1 MTRSP
6 AVTWPADLRPMDPLR
21 GAQDLVTSF
30 GDAAEPPHCPGRRGE
45 EFGRVVRTSDFGQG
59 CYCCRRKRRS
69 SSDGNAGAE
78 AAGVSGGRQA
88 LLPLVRRWGGH
99 RPCACAMPR
108 TPGARNA
115 GVLKAGWHRRL
126 RRRNAIDAPLPR
138 AMGQSG
144 LARASTHTEGPA
156 CAHER
161 SPGHAGAEK
170 AGKAAAGRKEKA
182 TT

>member
-1 MTRSP
+1 MMRSP
-6 AVTWPADLRPMDPLR
+6 AVTWLADLRPMDPPR

-30 GDAAEPPHCPGRRGE
+30 ADAAEPPHCPGRRGE
-45 EFGRVVRTSDFGQG
+45 EFGRVVRTSG
-59 CYCCRRKRRS
+59 K
-69 SSDGNAGAE
+69 GAIAAAE
-78 AAGVSGGRQA
+78 RGARLPMGTPAPRQAGVSGGRRA
-88 LLPLVRRWGGH
+88 LLPLGRRWCGH

-108 TPGARNA
+108 APGARNA
-115 GVLKAGWHRRL
+115 GVLKAGWHRSL
-126 RRRNAIDAPLPR
+126 RCRNAVDAPLPWATGR
-138 AMGQSG
+138 SG
-144 LARASTHTEGPA
+144 LARASAHTEGPA